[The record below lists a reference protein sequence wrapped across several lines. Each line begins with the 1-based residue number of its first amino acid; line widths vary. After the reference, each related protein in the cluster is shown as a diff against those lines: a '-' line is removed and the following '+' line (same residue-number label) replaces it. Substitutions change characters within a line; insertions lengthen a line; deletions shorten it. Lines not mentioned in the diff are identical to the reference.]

1 LTNKLIIHLIY
12 TTMKTIFA
20 FILSM
25 MIGVQFITAQD
36 QATIAAAKP
45 VSWNEMTHDFGTV
58 KLNEPANIE
67 FTFKNV
73 GTTPVVI
80 ANVRSSCGCTATEYT
95 KEPVKP
101 GESGKVKATY
111 NSAKVGPFTKSVT
124 VTFDGIETPEVLTI
138 KGNVEEKPVN

>member
-1 LTNKLIIHLIY
+1 
-12 TTMKTIFA
+12 MKTIFV

-36 QATIAAAKP
+36 QAQVAAVKTIT
-45 VSWNEMTHDFGTV
+45 WNETTHDFGKV
-58 KLNEPANIE
+58 NLSEPANFE
-67 FTFKNV
+67 FTFKNT

-80 ANVRSSCGCTATEYT
+80 SNVRSSCGCTATEYT

-111 NSAKVGPFTKSVT
+111 NSARVGSFNKTVT
-124 VTFDGIETPEVLTI
+124 VTFDGMASPDLLII
-138 KGNVEEKPVN
+138 KGNVAEKATN